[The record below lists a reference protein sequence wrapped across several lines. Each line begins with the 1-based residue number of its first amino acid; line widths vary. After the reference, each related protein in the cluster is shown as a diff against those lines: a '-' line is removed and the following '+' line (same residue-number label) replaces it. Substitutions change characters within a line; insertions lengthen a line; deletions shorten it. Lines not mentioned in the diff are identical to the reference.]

1 MTVLLIFSLGLLA
14 YALAGYPLAL
24 RLLSGRKGAK
34 SEAFPPLSADFSA
47 LPPVS
52 MLLSV
57 YNEDTIIDRKLDNF
71 LRLAYP
77 RDRLELIVVSD
88 GSTDTTDAIVRGRNE
103 PGVLLL
109 RQEGRL
115 GKSSALNLA
124 AQHARGDLLFF
135 TDADSMLRPDCLA
148 RIARPFADPMVGLAG
163 GRSLYLDEHGRETV
177 GGLYRRYEEWI
188 KEKEG
193 RLAGIVGADGAV
205 YAMRRE
211 LFTPLDPACIND
223 FLHPIQVILAGSKAV
238 AVPDALIAEAGVHE
252 GSRAELARQTRIMAQ
267 SWLIALR
274 YVPVLLR
281 NRRWG
286 FLWQFVSHKILRWLI
301 LPLLSLCAVSA
312 LATPG
317 LIPALVLA
325 GLAGLSAFSWLGAR
339 GRGGWGG
346 KAAWLVMVQSLAAM
360 RGLFSLTRG
369 ERFVTWTPKG
379 Q

>member
-1 MTVLLIFSLGLLA
+1 MITPLMFSLGLLA
-14 YALAGYPLAL
+14 YAVAGYPLAL
-24 RLLSGRKGAK
+24 GLLSGRKGAE
-34 SEAFPPLSADFSA
+34 SGTLPPLSTDFSA
-47 LPPVS
+47 LPSVS
-52 MLLSV
+52 ILLSV
-57 YNEDTIIDRKLDNF
+57 YNEEAVIARKLNNF

-88 GSTDTTDAIVRGRNE
+88 GSTDSTDAVIRGRNE

-124 AQHARGDLLFF
+124 ARHARGDILFF
-135 TDADSMLRPDCLA
+135 TDADSMLRPDCLI
-148 RIARPFADPMVGLAG
+148 RIARPFADPAVGLAG
-163 GRSLYLDEHGRETV
+163 GRSVYLDEHGRETV

-211 LFTPLDPACIND
+211 LFTPLDPSCIND
-223 FLHPIQVILAGSKAV
+223 FLHPIQVILAGKKAV
-238 AVPDALIAEAGVHE
+238 AVPEAVIAETGVHE
-252 GSRAELARQTRIMAQ
+252 GGRAELARQTRIMAQ

-274 YVPVLLR
+274 YAPVLLR

-301 LPLLSLCAVSA
+301 LPLLLLCAASA

-317 LIPALVLA
+317 LFPTLVLA
-325 GLAGLSAFSWLGAR
+325 GLACLSAFSWMGAR
-339 GRGGWGG
+339 GGGGWGG
-346 KAAWLVMVQSLAAM
+346 KAAWLIMVQSLASM
-360 RGLFSLTRG
+360 HGLFRLTRG
-369 ERFVTWTPKG
+369 ERFITWSPRKN
-379 Q
+379 